1 MTTEQISSSRGS
13 EEGGDFIRLETRSRI
28 PWYRSLFAKLS
39 LGIIVIAL
47 SMVASVLF
55 GNFAFDYVRSDL
67 ITSSKLQEAKVGY
80 RVKSLLDQLMIGS
93 SPDKKIAEAQ
103 IRSFVS
109 RADQIMFTL
118 EDTENLKGGSA
129 TFEMT
134 QKLKETSDYWQ
145 NTLRPMILQ
154 SIFSMERPSLRPDW
168 NTFNNAIS
176 TYTEMVIENE
186 RLINRSAL
194 DQVDKTRKLQTA
206 LSFVALGMILLMLWM
221 IQDISKRSRELAV
234 ISDRI
239 ADGQL
244 NIHAPVAGVDELS
257 HLGASFNGMTAKLA
271 GMIESERNDKL
282 YLQRVIGTIRETAE
296 ALAESAS
303 ELRDGAARQ
312 AQGMK
317 GQSAEISKT
326 VDNVHKIQAKTND
339 ANKTAEAVVQ
349 SSGRAKEVSEVGRKA
364 IDDSVDAM
372 TSVKATSNAIV
383 DGIRS
388 LKSDSKAIEEIV
400 AVVSDIA
407 DKTNMLA
414 LNASIEASRAGEQG
428 RGFTVVATEI
438 RALAEQSKSTTS
450 QVRRILSKISKRTQD
465 AVYLTDQGKETVD
478 RALVLVEQA
487 GDTIRTLEDI
497 ISESV
502 DLASKISMSS
512 QTQTSGINQIR
523 QAITHISEVS
533 DENLIATRQNED
545 MAAKLNSLGHR
556 LKNLTA
562 VTPEQ
567 QA

>member
-1 MTTEQISSSRGS
+1 M
-13 EEGGDFIRLETRSRI
+13 
-28 PWYRSLFAKLS
+28 
-39 LGIIVIAL
+39 IAL
-47 SMVASVLF
+47 AMVASVLF
-55 GNFAFDYVRSDL
+55 GNFTFDYVRSDL
-67 ITSSKLQEAKVGY
+67 ITSNKLQEAKIGY
-80 RVKSLLDQLMIGS
+80 RVKSLLDQLIGGT

-154 SIFSMERPSLRPDW
+154 SIFSMERPSLRPNW
-168 NTFNNAIS
+168 HNFNEVVR
-176 TYTEMVIENE
+176 TYTEMIIENE
-186 RLINRSAL
+186 RLINRSAM
-194 DQVDKTRKLQTA
+194 DQVNKTRKLQTA

-282 YLQRVIGTIRETAE
+282 YLQKVIATIRETAE

-303 ELRDGAARQ
+303 ELRDGAAKQ

-326 VDNVHKIQAKTND
+326 VDSVHKIQAKTND

-364 IDDSVDAM
+364 IDESVEAM
-372 TSVKATSNAIV
+372 TSVKTTSNAIV

-388 LKSDSKAIEEIV
+388 LKNDSKAIEEIV
-400 AVVSDIA
+400 AVVNDIA

-465 AVYLTDQGKETVD
+465 AVYLTSQGKETVE

-497 ISESV
+497 IAESV
-502 DLASKISMSS
+502 DLASKISVTS

-533 DENLIATRQNED
+533 DQNLVATRQNEE
-545 MAAKLNSLGHR
+545 MAVKLSSMGNR

>member
-80 RVKSLLDQLMIGS
+80 RVKSLLDQLIIGS
-93 SPDKKIAEAQ
+93 SPDKKITEAQ

-168 NTFNNAIS
+168 NTFNEAVS

-194 DQVDKTRKLQTA
+194 DQVNKTRKLQTA

-282 YLQRVIGTIRETAE
+282 YLQRVIDTIRETAE

-364 IDDSVDAM
+364 IDDSVEAM

-388 LKSDSKAIEEIV
+388 LKNDSKAIEEIV
-400 AVVSDIA
+400 AVVTDIA

-497 ISESV
+497 IAESV

-533 DENLIATRQNED
+533 DENLVATRQNED
-545 MAAKLNSLGHR
+545 MAAKLNSMGHR

>member
-1 MTTEQISSSRGS
+1 MATEISSSSRAS

-39 LGIIVIAL
+39 MGIIVIAL
-47 SMVASVLF
+47 AMVASVLF
-55 GNFAFDYVRSDL
+55 GNFTFDYVRSDL
-67 ITSSKLQEAKVGY
+67 ITSNKLQEAKIGY
-80 RVKSLLDQLMIGS
+80 RVKSLLDQLIGGT

-154 SIFSMERPSLRPDW
+154 SIFSMERPSLRPNW
-168 NTFNNAIS
+168 HNFNEVVR
-176 TYTEMVIENE
+176 TYTEMIIENE
-186 RLINRSAL
+186 RLINRSAM
-194 DQVDKTRKLQTA
+194 DQVNKTRKLQTA

-282 YLQRVIGTIRETAE
+282 YLQKVIATIRETAE

-303 ELRDGAARQ
+303 ELRDGAAKQ

-326 VDNVHKIQAKTND
+326 VDSVHKIQAKTND

-364 IDDSVDAM
+364 IDESVEAM
-372 TSVKATSNAIV
+372 TSVKTTSNAIV

-388 LKSDSKAIEEIV
+388 LKNDSKAIEEIV
-400 AVVSDIA
+400 AVVNDIA

-465 AVYLTDQGKETVD
+465 AVYLTSQGKETVE

-497 ISESV
+497 IAESV
-502 DLASKISMSS
+502 DLASKISVTS

-533 DENLIATRQNED
+533 DQNLVATRQNEE
-545 MAAKLNSLGHR
+545 MAVKLSSMGNR

>member
-1 MTTEQISSSRGS
+1 MATELTSAPPAP
-13 EEGGDFIRLETRSRI
+13 EDGGDFIRMETRSRI

-39 LGIIVIAL
+39 LGIVVIAL
-47 SMVASVLF
+47 SMVASALF

-67 ITSSKLQEAKVGY
+67 STAIKLQDAKVGY
-80 RVKSLLDQLMIGS
+80 RVKSLLEQLVNGT
-93 SPDKKIAEAQ
+93 SPDRKITEAQ
-103 IRSFVS
+103 IRTFIS
-109 RADQIMFTL
+109 RADQIMYAL
-118 EDTENLKGGSA
+118 EDAENLSGGSA
-129 TFEMT
+129 AYEMA
-134 QKLKETSDYWQ
+134 QKLKETSDFWQ
-145 NTLRPMILQ
+145 NTFRPMITQTLYGLD
-154 SIFSMERPSLRPDW
+154 RPSLRPNSMNFDK
-168 NTFNNAIS
+168 AAL
-176 TYTEMVIENE
+176 TYTNLLIENE
-186 RLINRSAL
+186 RLISRSAIER
-194 DQVDKTRKLQTA
+194 VDKTRKLQTA
-206 LSFVALGMILLMLWM
+206 FSFVALGMILLMLWM
-221 IQDISKRSRELAV
+221 IQDISKRSRELAAV
-234 ISDRI
+234 SDRI

-303 ELRDGAARQ
+303 ELRDGATRQ

-317 GQSAEISKT
+317 GQSTEISKT
-326 VDNVHKIQAKTND
+326 VDNVHNIQAKTND
-339 ANKTAEAVVQ
+339 ANETAEAVVQ

-364 IDDSVDAM
+364 IDDSVEAM
-372 TSVKATSNAIV
+372 TSVKTTSSAIV

-388 LKSDSKAIEEIV
+388 LSDDSKAIEEIV
-400 AVVSDIA
+400 AVVNDIA

-478 RALVLVEQA
+478 KALVLVEQA

-502 DLASKISMSS
+502 DLASKIALSS

-533 DENLIATRQNED
+533 DENLRATRQNEE
-545 MAAKLNSLGHR
+545 MAVKLSSMGNR
-556 LKNLTA
+556 LKNLTS

>member
-1 MTTEQISSSRGS
+1 LTTEQISSSRGS